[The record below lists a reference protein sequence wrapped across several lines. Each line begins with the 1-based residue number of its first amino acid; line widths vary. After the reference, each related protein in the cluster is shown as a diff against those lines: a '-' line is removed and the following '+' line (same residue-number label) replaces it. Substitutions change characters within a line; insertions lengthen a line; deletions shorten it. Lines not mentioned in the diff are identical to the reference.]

1 MINYNGSI
9 LENNALPT
17 SEIIRAAK
25 YGDAIFETMRF
36 REGKVL
42 FIEDHY
48 FRMMAS
54 MRILRMAIPHEFTPE
69 FLVNEVVKLA
79 DELKVANG
87 RVRFQ
92 VCRAGEGTYTPLT
105 NDSVNWWIEL
115 GDLETKDYPIYE
127 RGLVVDL
134 FKDHYVQPGLLS
146 TLKSAN
152 SLVYVLAGIFAKE
165 NGLDQMI
172 LVNDQKMVVESNLG
186 NLFVLEGNVLKTP
199 SLESGALRG
208 VFRKNLLEWAKEL
221 HLEVEECDI
230 NPFSLQKADEI
241 WVTNTIK
248 GVQWVEQYRKKQYT
262 GTKATEMQSLL
273 NRRLNVLGSL

>member
-9 LENNALPT
+9 IENKALPT
-17 SEIIRAAK
+17 SEIIRATK

-54 MRILRMAIPHEFTPE
+54 MRILRMGIPHEFTPE
-69 FLVNEVVKLA
+69 FIVNEVVKLA
-79 DELKVANG
+79 DDLKVANG

-92 VCRAGEGTYTPLT
+92 VCRAGEGMYTPLT

-115 GDLETKDYPIYE
+115 EKLESQDYPIYE

-152 SLVYVLAGIFAKE
+152 SLLYVLSGIFAKE

-199 SLESGALRG
+199 PLLSGALRG

-248 GVQWVEQYRKKQYT
+248 GVQWVEQYRKKQYA